1 VDALH
6 GGETVAYTYAEMRDR
21 VQKLTGTMQSLGV
34 GPNDCVSVFAENS
47 NRWLTTEQ
55 GIMRAGACNAVRC
68 EGYTKCSCIAIVFN
82 YAYFIMSMACAMQ
95 PSCAL
100 MVML

>member
-1 VDALH
+1 MHCNAIAFAITIPIKNTNFESLSMAFSTQIVDALH

-34 GPNDCVSVFAENS
+34 GPGDCVSVFAENS

-55 GIMRAGACNAVRC
+55 GIMRAGACNAVRI
-68 EGYTKCSCIAIVFN
+68 IATHI
-82 YAYFIMSMACAMQ
+82 
-95 PSCAL
+95 
-100 MVML
+100 

>member
-21 VQKLTGTMQSLGV
+21 VQNLTGTMQSLGV
-34 GPNDCVSVFAENS
+34 GPGDCVSVFAENS

-55 GIMRAGACNAVRC
+55 GIMRAGACNAVRDD
-68 EGYTKCSCIAIVFN
+68 IHI
-82 YAYFIMSMACAMQ
+82 
-95 PSCAL
+95 
-100 MVML
+100 